1 MLPLRRNCTQLTP
14 QALVIED
21 PMPSNGSAVCVRTR
35 GWRDLTL
42 AQERSHELDK
52 RPFTIGP
59 KAPPCV
65 FARAILNDGSL
76 TVSPGYL
83 PLSSSTAA
91 GRAHLEVQ

>member
-65 FARAILNDGSL
+65 FARAILNDDSL
-76 TVSPGYL
+76 TVSPGHL
-83 PLSSSTAA
+83 ALSSSTAA
-91 GRAHLEVQ
+91 GRAYLEVQ